1 MRVNFSIKSLYNY
14 LLKNF
19 IPVFIM
25 TFVICLFLVMMQFV
39 WKYIA
44 DMVGKGLDID
54 VLGELF
60 FYAALNF
67 IPLALPLSILLA
79 SLMTFGN
86 MGENLELL
94 SIKAAGISLIKLM
107 KPLIVLIGLI
117 SVGAFFFQNNAMPTI
132 QTKFYTLLYS
142 VRTASPE
149 LEIPEGTFYKELN
162 GYNLYVDKKNRET
175 GMMYDVFIYDVTK
188 GNINDMGV
196 IVCDSAEMMSSAD
209 KMSIIFNVY
218 SGQQFQNFQQ
228 GGGINQNKGK
238 FMPYARE
245 MFKQKQLVI
254 PFNANFNKWDES
266 VIQENTSSG
275 YVSKNVNELSFSI
288 DSMKRVVDSVNLID
302 RKNMLDYSYL
312 SFRNNYPEKGYDS
325 IIVEAQTVE
334 VPSSDTIFDSQE
346 LNVKLTILQNAI
358 VKAENNSNDYLF
370 RSLSKVSTQKAINRY
385 WIELHRKFTL
395 SFACVIFFFI
405 GAPLGSIVRKGGLG
419 LPIVISVILFII
431 YYILDNV
438 GYKMARDGVWI
449 HWFGSWFSSMILL
462 PLGIFL
468 TYKAMNDAPIM
479 NGDTY
484 IAFFKKLFLV
494 RDKRNYPQKEVVI
507 EEPNAEAIIKNIDK
521 LSDQVDEH
529 LQIYSKL
536 GYRAYWMDNVYDTK
550 LFAIKNSLE
559 NMLNELSN
567 SRKRYILEKAEE
579 YPILISHMR
588 IFKTGSIGSTICMYV
603 FPIGIIIKLFSR
615 IYENRI
621 RKDIIDI
628 RRLNAE
634 MKELIQ
640 NIDTKAN

>member
-1 MRVNFSIKSLYNY
+1 
-14 LLKNF
+14 
-19 IPVFIM
+19 M
-25 TFVICLFLVMMQFV
+25 TFVICLFLVLMQFV
-39 WKYIA
+39 WKYVA
-44 DMVGKGLDID
+44 DMVGKGLGID

-117 SVGAFFFQNNAMPTI
+117 SIGAFFFQNNAMPTI

-149 LEIPEGTFYKELN
+149 LEIPEGTFYKELE

-188 GNINDMGV
+188 GNINDMGI
-196 IVCDSAEMMSSAD
+196 IVCDSAEMMSTDD
-209 KMSIIFNVY
+209 KLSIVFNIY
-218 SGQQFQNFQQ
+218 NGQQFQNFQQ
-228 GGGINQNKGK
+228 GGGISQNKGK

-254 PFNANFNKWDES
+254 PFDANFNKWDES
-266 VIQENTSSG
+266 VIQGNTSSG

-288 DSMKRVVDSVNLID
+288 DSMKQVIDSVNLID
-302 RKNMLDYSYL
+302 RKNMLEYSYL
-312 SFRNNYPEKGYDS
+312 SFRNNYPEKDIDS
-325 IIVEAQTVE
+325 IIAESQTVD
-334 VPSSDTIFDSQE
+334 VSSLDTIFESQE
-346 LNVKLTILQNAI
+346 LNVKQTVLQNAV

-370 RSLSKVSTQKAINRY
+370 RSLSKVSTQKAVNRY

-395 SFACVIFFFI
+395 SFACLIFFFI

-419 LPIVISVILFII
+419 MPIVISVVLFII

-449 HWFGSWFSSMILL
+449 HWFGSWFSSMVLL

-468 TYKAMNDAPIM
+468 TNRAMNDAPIM

-494 RDKRNYPQKEVVI
+494 RDKRNYPQKEVII
-507 EEPNAEAIIKNIDK
+507 EEPNVERVIANIDN

-529 LQIYSKL
+529 LHIYSKL
-536 GYRAYWMDNVYDTK
+536 GYKTYWMDDVYDTK

-567 SRKRYILEKAEE
+567 SRKR
-579 YPILISHMR
+579 
-588 IFKTGSIGSTICMYV
+588 
-603 FPIGIIIKLFSR
+603 
-615 IYENRI
+615 
-621 RKDIIDI
+621 
-628 RRLNAE
+628 
-634 MKELIQ
+634 
-640 NIDTKAN
+640 